1 MRWTGAERTTT
12 LPGAGIWPGWTNT
25 GLTHD
30 LTQPMKVLL
39 IEDDDAFAGG
49 LRAAMQAGQPLID
62 IHRCTTLETAAL
74 SLSQD
79 QYDAVLLDLDLPG
92 CPGVQ
97 AIARVFDSAPG
108 IPLVVLTADDGETG
122 LSALQHGAH
131 DYLDKGETDGKYVSR
146 VLRYAVERASI
157 QAELVRREQHFRAL
171 IEQAYDIVVVLGQD
185 GGFLYQSPA
194 VRRVLGYQPEALNGT
209 NVLDL
214 VHPDDRGRALDV
226 LGSSPL
232 ATGDDT
238 SFHFRVRHQ
247 DGSWRV
253 LETLGRWIERD
264 PRKGIVVNARDVT
277 ERVRAEETLR
287 ATEAKLRQAHKMEAI
302 GRLAGGIAHDF
313 NNVLTAIY
321 GYADLLLEAFEP
333 DDPRRR
339 DVEEIRQS
347 AERAASL
354 TRQLLAFS
362 RQSMVQPQVLDLN
375 AVVDELQRM
384 LARMIGADIKL
395 IFEPGEA
402 LWRVRADRGQI
413 AQVLLNL
420 GVNARDAMPDGGAL
434 FIRTENR
441 TVSPRA
447 VEDLPGLRA
456 GDYVTLAVSDTG
468 IGMSEEL
475 RRHIFE
481 PFFTTKE
488 TGAGTGLGL
497 ATVYGIVKQSGGGV
511 YVDSEEGKGTTFTIY
526 LPPLQTT
533 SAP

>member
-1 MRWTGAERTTT
+1 M
-12 LPGAGIWPGWTNT
+12 
-25 GLTHD
+25 
-30 LTQPMKVLL
+30 QPMRVLL
-39 IEDDDAFAGG
+39 IEDDDSFAGA
-49 LRAAMQAGQPLID
+49 LRAAMQSAQPLID
-62 IHRCTTLETAAL
+62 VDHCSTLEAAAVTL
-74 SLSQD
+74 SRE

-97 AIARVFDSAPG
+97 AIGRVFESAPG
-108 IPLVVLTADDGETG
+108 MPLVALTPDDGEAG
-122 LSALQHGAH
+122 LSALQHGAQ
-131 DYLDKGETDGKYVSR
+131 DYLVKGEVDGKYVAR
-146 VLRYAVERASI
+146 ALRYAVERASI
-157 QAELVRREQHFRAL
+157 QVELVRREQHFRAL

-185 GGFLYQSPA
+185 GAFLYQSPA
-194 VRRVLGYQPEALNGT
+194 VQRVLGYIPEALDGT

-214 VHPDDRGRALDV
+214 VHPDDRGRAVDV

-232 ATGDDT
+232 ATGVDKL
-238 SFHFRVRHQ
+238 FHFRVRHQ

-321 GYADLLLEAFEP
+321 GYADLLLDAIEQ

-375 AVVDELQRM
+375 AVVDEVQRM
-384 LARMIGADIKL
+384 LSRVIGADIQL
-395 IFEPGEA
+395 IFEPA
-402 LWRVRADRGQI
+402 ASLRRVRVDRGQI

-420 GVNARDAMPDGGAL
+420 GVNARDAMPEGGSL
-434 FIRTENR
+434 FIRTANR
-441 TVSPRA
+441 TVSA
-447 VEDLPGLRA
+447 QAAEDLHGLRA
-456 GDYVTLAVSDTG
+456 GDYVTLTVRDTG
-468 IGMSEEL
+468 VGMSEEVQ
-475 RRHIFE
+475 RHIFE

-511 YVDSEEGKGTTFTIY
+511 YVESKEGKGTTFTIY
-526 LPPLQTT
+526 LPPHQTT
-533 SAP
+533 SSP

>member
-1 MRWTGAERTTT
+1 M
-12 LPGAGIWPGWTNT
+12 
-25 GLTHD
+25 
-30 LTQPMKVLL
+30 QPMRVLL
-39 IEDDDAFAGG
+39 IEDDDSFAGA
-49 LRAAMQAGQPLID
+49 LRAAMQSAHPLID
-62 IHRCTTLETAAL
+62 VDRCSTLEAAAV
-74 SLSQD
+74 SLSREP
-79 QYDAVLLDLDLPG
+79 YDAVLLDLDLSG
-92 CPGVQ
+92 CPGAQ
-97 AIARVFDSAPG
+97 AIARVFESAPG
-108 IPLVVLTADDGETG
+108 IPLVALTPDDGEAG
-122 LSALQHGAH
+122 LSALQHGAQ
-131 DYLDKGETDGKYVSR
+131 DYLVKGEVGGKYVAR
-146 VLRYAVERASI
+146 ALRYAVERASI

-185 GGFLYQSPA
+185 GAFLYQSPA
-194 VRRVLGYQPEALNGT
+194 VQRVLGYMPEALDGT

-214 VHPDDRGRALDV
+214 VHPDDRERAVGV

-238 SFHFRVRHQ
+238 LFHFRVRHQ

-321 GYADLLLEAFEP
+321 GYADLLLDAIEQ

-375 AVVDELQRM
+375 VVVDEVQRM
-384 LARMIGADIKL
+384 LSRVIGADIQL
-395 IFEPGEA
+395 IFEPAAG
-402 LWRVRADRGQI
+402 LRRVRVDRGQI

-420 GVNARDAMPDGGAL
+420 GVNARDAMPEGGSL
-434 FIRTENR
+434 FIRTANR
-441 TVSPRA
+441 TVSPQA
-447 VEDLPGLRA
+447 AEELPGLRA
-456 GDYVTLAVSDTG
+456 GDYVTLTVRDTG
-468 IGMSEEL
+468 VGMSQEVQ
-475 RRHIFE
+475 RHIFE

-511 YVDSEEGKGTTFTIY
+511 YVESTEGKGTTFTIY
-526 LPPLQTT
+526 LTPHQTT
-533 SAP
+533 SSP